1 MKKEINVTIEDLE
14 SVGYFASTYIVDA
27 LNSALILGKP
37 LLIEG
42 PAGSGKTW
50 LAKALSQL
58 MSWELIRLQ
67 SHEGIDED
75 KALYEWNY
83 RKQLLSLQSE
93 TEKSEVVDNIFSE
106 DYLIERPIL
115 RALRSEQTSLL
126 LIDEVD
132 RADEEMEALLL
143 EVLAEDQV
151 TIPEIGTVVGSKNF
165 YTVLTS
171 NSTRELS
178 DALKRRCIYLYL
190 DFPEVAREALILR
203 NHISDIS
210 KAESE
215 QIASMVAYIRK
226 LNIQKPPSIA
236 EVSDWLK
243 YVWSKDKN
251 LDQVDLK
258 RNIGIL
264 IKNNRDQEVV
274 LEEIENFNNKQ

>member
-1 MKKEINVTIEDLE
+1 MNKDINVTIQDLE
-14 SVGYFASTYIVDA
+14 SVGYFASEYIVDA
-27 LNSALILGKP
+27 LNSALVLNKP

-50 LAKALSQL
+50 LAKALSLL
-58 MSWELIRLQ
+58 MDWNLIRLQ

-83 RKQLLSLQSE
+83 RKQLLSLQSDVD
-93 TEKSEVVDNIFSE
+93 EKKDIENIFSE
-106 DYLIERPIL
+106 DFLIERPIL
-115 RALRSEQTSLL
+115 QALRSKQTSLL

-151 TIPEIGTVVGSKNF
+151 TIPELGTITGSNNF
-165 YTVLTS
+165 HTILTS

-190 DFPEVAREALILR
+190 DFPEIDREALILR
-203 NHISDIS
+203 NHIEGLGKGD
-210 KAESE
+210 SE
-215 QIASMVAYIRK
+215 KYAALFSYIRK

-236 EVSDWLK
+236 EVIDWLR
-243 YVWSKDKN
+243 YVWSRNYN
-251 LDQVDLK
+251 LK
-258 RNIGIL
+258 ENNIEKNIGIL
-264 IKNNRDQEVV
+264 IKNNNDQKVV
-274 LEEIENFNNKQ
+274 LEEIEKFNSK

>member
-1 MKKEINVTIEDLE
+1 MNKEIIVTIKQLE
-14 SVGYFASTYIVDA
+14 QVGYFASDYIIDA
-27 LNSALILGKP
+27 LNSALILNKP

-50 LAKALSQL
+50 LAKALSTL
-58 MSWELIRLQ
+58 KDWNLIRLQ

-83 RKQLLSLQSE
+83 RKQLLSLQSDVE
-93 TEKSEVVDNIFSE
+93 GDKNIEDIFSE
-106 DYLIERPIL
+106 DFLIERPIL
-115 RALRSEQTSLL
+115 QALRSEETSLL

-151 TIPEIGTVVGSKNF
+151 TIPELGTISGSNNF
-165 YTVLTS
+165 HTILTS

-190 DFPEVAREALILR
+190 DFPEISREALILR
-203 NHISDIS
+203 NHVAGLN
-210 KAESE
+210 KADSE
-215 QIASMVAYIRK
+215 QVASMISYIRK

-236 EVSDWLK
+236 EVTDWLR
-243 YVWSKDKN
+243 YVWSKDEGMIDGNVEK
-251 LDQVDLK
+251 D
-258 RNIGIL
+258 IGIL
-264 IKNNRDQEVV
+264 IKNNNDQKVV
-274 LEEIENFNNKQ
+274 IEEIENFKNKQ

>member
-1 MKKEINVTIEDLE
+1 MKKEISVTIEELE
-14 SVGYFASTYIVDA
+14 SVGYFASSYIVDA

-50 LAKALSQL
+50 LAKALSEL

-93 TEKSEVVDNIFSE
+93 ADKNEVIDDIFSE

-115 RALRSEQTSLL
+115 RALRSEKTSLL

-151 TIPEIGTVVGSKNF
+151 TIPELGTVVGSENF

-190 DFPEVAREALILR
+190 DFPEVAREALILSLI
-203 NHISDIS
+203 HI
-210 KAESE
+210 
-215 QIASMVAYIRK
+215 
-226 LNIQKPPSIA
+226 
-236 EVSDWLK
+236 
-243 YVWSKDKN
+243 
-251 LDQVDLK
+251 
-258 RNIGIL
+258 
-264 IKNNRDQEVV
+264 
-274 LEEIENFNNKQ
+274 

>member
-1 MKKEINVTIEDLE
+1 MNKEIIVTIKQLE
-14 SVGYFASTYIVDA
+14 QVGYFASDYIIDA
-27 LNSALILGKP
+27 LNSALILNKP

-50 LAKALSQL
+50 LAKALSTL
-58 MSWELIRLQ
+58 KDWNLIRLQ

-83 RKQLLSLQSE
+83 RKQLLSLQSDVE
-93 TEKSEVVDNIFSE
+93 GDKTIEDIFSE
-106 DYLIERPIL
+106 DFLIERPIL
-115 RALRSEQTSLL
+115 QALRSEETSLL

-151 TIPEIGTVVGSKNF
+151 TIPELGTISGSNNF
-165 YTVLTS
+165 HTILTS

-190 DFPEVAREALILR
+190 DFPEISREALILR
-203 NHISDIS
+203 NHIEGLN
-210 KAESE
+210 KADSE
-215 QIASMVAYIRK
+215 QVASMISYIRK

-236 EVSDWLK
+236 EVTDWLR
-243 YVWSKDKN
+243 YVWSKDEGMIDGNVEK
-251 LDQVDLK
+251 D
-258 RNIGIL
+258 IGIL
-264 IKNNRDQEVV
+264 IKNNNDQKVV
-274 LEEIENFNNKQ
+274 IEEIENFNNKQ

>member
-1 MKKEINVTIEDLE
+1 MNKDINVTIKDLE
-14 SVGYFASTYIVDA
+14 SVGYFASEYIVDA
-27 LNSALILGKP
+27 LNSALVLNKP

-50 LAKALSQL
+50 LAKALSIL
-58 MSWELIRLQ
+58 MDWNLIRLQ

-93 TEKSEVVDNIFSE
+93 IDEKKNIENIFSE
-106 DYLIERPIL
+106 EFLIERPIL
-115 RALRSEQTSLL
+115 QALRSKQTSLL

-151 TIPEIGTVVGSKNF
+151 TIPELGTITGSNNF
-165 YTVLTS
+165 HTILTS

-190 DFPEVAREALILR
+190 DFPEIDREALILR
-203 NHISDIS
+203 NHIEGLD
-210 KAESE
+210 KDESE
-215 QIASMVAYIRK
+215 KIASLASYIRK

-236 EVSDWLK
+236 EVIDWLS
-243 YVWSKDKN
+243 YVWSRNYN
-251 LDQVDLK
+251 LKENNLE

-264 IKNNRDQEVV
+264 IKNNNDQKVV
-274 LEEIENFNNKQ
+274 LEEIENFNSK

>member
-1 MKKEINVTIEDLE
+1 MNKEIIVTIKQLE
-14 SVGYFASTYIVDA
+14 QVGYFASDYIIDA
-27 LNSALILGKP
+27 LNSALILNKP

-50 LAKALSQL
+50 LAKALSTL
-58 MSWELIRLQ
+58 KDWNLIRLQ

-83 RKQLLSLQSE
+83 RKQLLSLQSDVE
-93 TEKSEVVDNIFSE
+93 GDKNIEDIFSE
-106 DYLIERPIL
+106 DFLIERPIL
-115 RALRSEQTSLL
+115 QALRSEETSLL

-151 TIPEIGTVVGSKNF
+151 TIPELGTISGSNNF
-165 YTVLTS
+165 HTILTS

-190 DFPEVAREALILR
+190 DFPEISREALILR
-203 NHISDIS
+203 NHVAGLN
-210 KAESE
+210 KADSE
-215 QIASMVAYIRK
+215 QVASMISYIRK

-236 EVSDWLK
+236 EVTDWLR
-243 YVWSKDKN
+243 YVWSKDEGMIDGNVEK
-251 LDQVDLK
+251 D
-258 RNIGIL
+258 IGIL
-264 IKNNRDQEVV
+264 IKNNNDQKVV
-274 LEEIENFNNKQ
+274 IEEIENFNNKQ

>member
-93 TEKSEVVDNIFSE
+93 TEKSEVIDDIFSE

-132 RADEEMEALLL
+132 RADEDMEALLL

-190 DFPEVAREALILR
+190 DFPEVAT
-203 NHISDIS
+203 
-210 KAESE
+210 
-215 QIASMVAYIRK
+215 
-226 LNIQKPPSIA
+226 
-236 EVSDWLK
+236 
-243 YVWSKDKN
+243 
-251 LDQVDLK
+251 
-258 RNIGIL
+258 
-264 IKNNRDQEVV
+264 
-274 LEEIENFNNKQ
+274 IEF

>member
-1 MKKEINVTIEDLE
+1 
-14 SVGYFASTYIVDA
+14 
-27 LNSALILGKP
+27 
-37 LLIEG
+37 
-42 PAGSGKTW
+42 
-50 LAKALSQL
+50 

-93 TEKSEVVDNIFSE
+93 ADKNEVIDDIFSE

-115 RALRSEQTSLL
+115 RALRSEKTSLL

-151 TIPEIGTVVGSKNF
+151 TIPELGTVVGSENF

-210 KAESE
+210 KTDSE
-215 QIASMVAYIRK
+215 QIASMISYIRK
-226 LNIQKPPSIA
+226 LNIQKPP
-236 EVSDWLK
+236 
-243 YVWSKDKN
+243 
-251 LDQVDLK
+251 
-258 RNIGIL
+258 
-264 IKNNRDQEVV
+264 
-274 LEEIENFNNKQ
+274 

>member
-93 TEKSEVVDNIFSE
+93 TEKSEVIDDIFSE

-210 KAESE
+210 KTESE

-226 LNIQKPPSIA
+226 LNIQKLPSIA

>member
-93 TEKSEVVDNIFSE
+93 TEKSEVIDDIFSE

-132 RADEEMEALLL
+132 RADEEMEALAEILDNSGL
-143 EVLAEDQV
+143 EIFSESDERALVNEVFKRV
-151 TIPEIGTVVGSKNF
+151 TKRIISE
-165 YTVLTS
+165 
-171 NSTRELS
+171 R
-178 DALKRRCIYLYL
+178 LK
-190 DFPEVAREALILR
+190 
-203 NHISDIS
+203 
-210 KAESE
+210 
-215 QIASMVAYIRK
+215 
-226 LNIQKPPSIA
+226 
-236 EVSDWLK
+236 
-243 YVWSKDKN
+243 
-251 LDQVDLK
+251 
-258 RNIGIL
+258 
-264 IKNNRDQEVV
+264 
-274 LEEIENFNNKQ
+274 

>member
-93 TEKSEVVDNIFSE
+93 TEKSEVIDDIFSE

-151 TIPEIGTVVGSKNF
+151 TIPEIGTVVGSENF

-203 NHISDIS
+203 NHVDDIS
-210 KAESE
+210 KTCLLYTS
-215 QIASMVAYIRK
+215 
-226 LNIQKPPSIA
+226 PSP
-236 EVSDWLK
+236 
-243 YVWSKDKN
+243 
-251 LDQVDLK
+251 
-258 RNIGIL
+258 
-264 IKNNRDQEVV
+264 RDS
-274 LEEIENFNNKQ
+274 

>member
-1 MKKEINVTIEDLE
+1 MTKDIKVTIKDLE
-14 SVGYFASTYIVDA
+14 QVGYFASDYIVDA
-27 LNSALILGKP
+27 LNSALVLNKP

-50 LAKALSQL
+50 LAKALSHL
-58 MSWELIRLQ
+58 KEWKLIRLQ

-83 RKQLLSLQSE
+83 RKQLLSIQSDIDGKNSIE
-93 TEKSEVVDNIFSE
+93 DIFSE
-106 DYLIERPIL
+106 DFLIERPIL
-115 RALRSEQTSLL
+115 QALRSKETSLL

-151 TIPEIGTVVGSKNF
+151 TIPELGTISGSHNF
-165 YTVLTS
+165 HTILTS

-190 DFPEVAREALILR
+190 DFPEISREALILSH
-203 NHISDIS
+203 HIDGLD
-210 KAESE
+210 KNDSE
-215 QIASMVAYIRK
+215 KIASMISYIRK

-236 EVSDWLK
+236 EVADWLK
-243 YVWSKDKN
+243 YVWSKDTGLGERN
-251 LDQVDLK
+251 LKKD
-258 RNIGIL
+258 IGIL
-264 IKNNRDQEVV
+264 IKNNNDQKVV
-274 LEEIENFNNKQ
+274 IEEIENFNNKQ

>member
-1 MKKEINVTIEDLE
+1 MNKDINVTIKDLE
-14 SVGYFASTYIVDA
+14 SVGYFASEYIVDA
-27 LNSALILGKP
+27 LNSALVLNKP

-50 LAKALSQL
+50 LAKALSLL
-58 MSWELIRLQ
+58 MDWNLIRLQ

-93 TEKSEVVDNIFSE
+93 IDEKKNIENIFSE
-106 DYLIERPIL
+106 EFLIERPIL
-115 RALRSEQTSLL
+115 QALRSKQTSLL

-151 TIPEIGTVVGSKNF
+151 TIPELGTITGSNNF
-165 YTVLTS
+165 HTILTS

-190 DFPEVAREALILR
+190 DFPEIDREALILR
-203 NHISDIS
+203 NHIEGLD
-210 KAESE
+210 KDESE
-215 QIASMVAYIRK
+215 KIASLASYIRK

-236 EVSDWLK
+236 EVIDWLR
-243 YVWSKDKN
+243 YVWSRNYN
-251 LDQVDLK
+251 LKENNLE

-264 IKNNRDQEVV
+264 IKNNNDQKVV
-274 LEEIENFNNKQ
+274 LEEIENFNSK

>member
-1 MKKEINVTIEDLE
+1 MNKDINVTIKDLE
-14 SVGYFASTYIVDA
+14 SVGYFASEYIVDA
-27 LNSALILGKP
+27 LNSALVLNKP

-50 LAKALSQL
+50 LAKALSIL
-58 MSWELIRLQ
+58 MDWNLIRLQ

-93 TEKSEVVDNIFSE
+93 IDEKKNIENIFSE
-106 DYLIERPIL
+106 EFLIERPIL
-115 RALRSEQTSLL
+115 QALRSKQTSLL

-151 TIPEIGTVVGSKNF
+151 TIPELGTITGSNNF
-165 YTVLTS
+165 HTILTS
-171 NSTRELS
+171 NSTREVS

-190 DFPEVAREALILR
+190 DFPEIDREALILR
-203 NHISDIS
+203 NHIEGLD
-210 KAESE
+210 KDESE
-215 QIASMVAYIRK
+215 KIASLASYIRK

-236 EVSDWLK
+236 EVIDWLS
-243 YVWSKDKN
+243 YVWSRNYN
-251 LDQVDLK
+251 LKENNLE

-264 IKNNRDQEVV
+264 IKNNNDQKVV
-274 LEEIENFNNKQ
+274 LEEIENFNSK

>member
-93 TEKSEVVDNIFSE
+93 TEKSEVIDDIFSE

-151 TIPEIGTVVGSKNF
+151 TIPEIGTVLGSKNF

-210 KAESE
+210 KKESE

-226 LNIQKPPSIA
+226 LNIQKLPSIA

>member
-1 MKKEINVTIEDLE
+1 MNKEIIVTIKQLE
-14 SVGYFASTYIVDA
+14 QVGYFASDYIIDA
-27 LNSALILGKP
+27 LNSALILNKP

-50 LAKALSQL
+50 LAKALSTL
-58 MSWELIRLQ
+58 KEWNLIRLQ

-83 RKQLLSLQSE
+83 RKQLLSLQSDVE
-93 TEKSEVVDNIFSE
+93 GDKNIEDIFSE
-106 DYLIERPIL
+106 DFLIERPIL
-115 RALRSEQTSLL
+115 QALRSEETSLL

-151 TIPEIGTVVGSKNF
+151 TIPELGTISGSNNF
-165 YTVLTS
+165 HTILTS

-190 DFPEVAREALILR
+190 DFPEISREALILR
-203 NHISDIS
+203 NHVAGLN
-210 KAESE
+210 KADSE
-215 QIASMVAYIRK
+215 QVASMISYIRK

-236 EVSDWLK
+236 EVTDWLR
-243 YVWSKDKN
+243 YVWSKDEGMIDGNVEK
-251 LDQVDLK
+251 D
-258 RNIGIL
+258 IGIL
-264 IKNNRDQEVV
+264 IKNNNDQKVV
-274 LEEIENFNNKQ
+274 IEEIENFNNKQ

>member
-1 MKKEINVTIEDLE
+1 MNKEIIVTIKQLE
-14 SVGYFASTYIVDA
+14 QVGYFASDYIIDA
-27 LNSALILGKP
+27 LNSALILNKP

-50 LAKALSQL
+50 LAKALSTL
-58 MSWELIRLQ
+58 KDWNLIRLQ

-83 RKQLLSLQSE
+83 RKQLLSLQSDVE
-93 TEKSEVVDNIFSE
+93 GDKSIEDIFSE
-106 DYLIERPIL
+106 DFLIERPIL
-115 RALRSEQTSLL
+115 QALRSEETSLL

-151 TIPEIGTVVGSKNF
+151 TIPELGTISGSNNF
-165 YTVLTS
+165 HTILTS

-190 DFPEVAREALILR
+190 DFPEISREALILR
-203 NHISDIS
+203 NHVAGLN
-210 KAESE
+210 KADSE
-215 QIASMVAYIRK
+215 QVASMISYIRK

-236 EVSDWLK
+236 EVTDWLR
-243 YVWSKDKN
+243 YVWSKDEGMIDGNVEK
-251 LDQVDLK
+251 D
-258 RNIGIL
+258 IGIL
-264 IKNNRDQEVV
+264 IKNNNDQKVV
-274 LEEIENFNNKQ
+274 IEEIENFNNKQ

>member
-93 TEKSEVVDNIFSE
+93 TEKSEVIDDIFSE

-210 KAESE
+210 KTESE

-226 LNIQKPPSIA
+226 LNIQKLPSIA

-243 YVWSKDKN
+243 YVWTKDKN

>member
-1 MKKEINVTIEDLE
+1 MKKEISVTIEELE
-14 SVGYFASTYIVDA
+14 SVGYFASSYIVDA

-50 LAKALSQL
+50 LAKALSEL

-93 TEKSEVVDNIFSE
+93 ADKNEVIDDIFSE

-115 RALRSEQTSLL
+115 RALRSEKTSLL

-151 TIPEIGTVVGSKNF
+151 TIPELGTVVG
-165 YTVLTS
+165 
-171 NSTRELS
+171 LS
-178 DALKRRCIYLYL
+178 
-190 DFPEVAREALILR
+190 LI
-203 NHISDIS
+203 HI
-210 KAESE
+210 
-215 QIASMVAYIRK
+215 
-226 LNIQKPPSIA
+226 
-236 EVSDWLK
+236 
-243 YVWSKDKN
+243 
-251 LDQVDLK
+251 
-258 RNIGIL
+258 
-264 IKNNRDQEVV
+264 
-274 LEEIENFNNKQ
+274 

>member
-1 MKKEINVTIEDLE
+1 
-14 SVGYFASTYIVDA
+14 
-27 LNSALILGKP
+27 
-37 LLIEG
+37 
-42 PAGSGKTW
+42 
-50 LAKALSQL
+50 

-93 TEKSEVVDNIFSE
+93 TEKSEVIDDIFSE

-210 KAESE
+210 KTESE

-226 LNIQKPPSIA
+226 LNIQKLPSIA